1 MHKANI
7 FLVFCLSYLG
17 GIFFASFFISDYFY
31 SAIVFLIL
39 GLSTVGLFYKK
50 PLIIYGLGF
59 LSFSFGIFL
68 FGLHLSKIFDAP
80 ILDFDNAKITIVG
93 KVVRN
98 SEGFDKK
105 KIIVEVTNV
114 DNQEGNWGKVLIS
127 SDKYSIIEECD
138 KIEAFGM
145 LKKPKNFS
153 SFDYRGYLAKENIS
167 AILYYPDIKVIGKED
182 SNFFLF
188 AINEIKSKISDS
200 IDADFIP
207 SQAQV
212 VQAMVLGE
220 SEKMSVDFKQELS
233 KSGIS
238 HAIAISGS
246 HFILIASFLFSFF
259 LLLGFWKKQSL
270 VFVLLLIFCY
280 MFLIFFPASS
290 VRAGIMIGFVYLA
303 KIVDRQ
309 AQDWR
314 MLVLAAFLMCLHN
327 PLVLKYD
334 LGFQLSFLAVAG
346 LIFLSSLINDFF
358 LKLFKGKMNYLRE
371 LFATTFAAQ
380 IFVLP
385 ILFLTS
391 QSFSFFSILA
401 NILIIPIMPICLGL
415 GFIYCFLFF
424 IPFVHSFVAFL
435 LYPFILVLIS
445 IAKIFSATPFIYF
458 TFSFELAIIFYAL
471 IGIFIYRKRKK
482 YAL

>member
-7 FLVFCLSYLG
+7 FLIICLSYLG
-17 GIFFASFFISDYFY
+17 GIFFASFFIFNYFNC
-31 SAIVFLIL
+31 AIIFVIL
-39 GLSTVGLFYKK
+39 GLSIIGLFYKK
-50 PLIIYGLGF
+50 PLAIYGLSF
-59 LSFSFGIFL
+59 LFFAFGIFL
-68 FGLHLSKIFDAP
+68 FGLHLSKIFNAP
-80 ILDFDNAKITIVG
+80 ILDFDNLKVTVVG
-93 KVVRN
+93 KIVRN

-105 KIIVEVTNV
+105 KIVVEVISVNKQGR
-114 DNQEGNWGKVLIS
+114 DWGKILIS
-127 SDKYSIIEECD
+127 SDKYSAIEEYD
-138 KIEAFGM
+138 KIEVFGV
-145 LKKPKNFS
+145 LKKPENFS
-153 SFDYRGYLAKENIS
+153 NFDYRGYLAKENIS
-167 AILYYPDIKVIGKED
+167 AVLNYPDIKVIGRED
-182 SNFFLF
+182 SNFFLS
-188 AINEIKSKISDS
+188 AINNIKTRISDS

-207 SQAQV
+207 SQAQI
-212 VQAMVLGE
+212 VQAMMLGE
-220 SEKMSVDFKQELS
+220 SEKMSTDFKQELS

-259 LLLGFWKKQSL
+259 LFLGFWKKQSL
-270 VFVLLLIFCY
+270 IFVLLLIFCY
-280 MFLIFFPASS
+280 MFLISFPTSS

-314 MLVLAAFLMCLHN
+314 MLILAAFLMCLHN

-346 LIFLSSLINDFF
+346 LLFLSPLIDNFF

-401 NILIIPIMPICLGL
+401 NMLIIPIMPICLGL

-424 IPFVHSFVAFL
+424 IPFIHNLIAFL
-435 LYPFILVLIS
+435 LYPFILFLTS

-471 IGIFIYRKRKK
+471 MGIFIYKKRKK
-482 YAL
+482 YTL